1 VLYLVFRFRGSSS
14 KYSHRSS
21 RRWHESHLG
30 RTSLHYLDAS
40 KSGRSSS
47 MQGNRVLQLNLPIV
61 MCFGL
66 NLIRIKVAVAE
77 IAYYKNSSYR
87 IIALSVYIEAS
98 L

>member
-1 VLYLVFRFRGSSS
+1 L
-14 KYSHRSS
+14 
-21 RRWHESHLG
+21 
-30 RTSLHYLDAS
+30 
-40 KSGRSSS
+40 
-47 MQGNRVLQLNLPIV
+47 LQLNLPIV

-87 IIALSVYIEAS
+87 IIAVSVYIEAS